1 MSALP
6 MGQSA
11 ILNGG
16 YSAWQAPLAAI
27 FSGIGAAG
35 QPGGWNN
42 FSQGV
47 QGGLQNFQQ
56 GQRAMMQDQRA
67 QEQFQMQQEE
77 FADRQRRANQEE
89 AQREAT
95 IDSLN
100 NLLSPPQPA
109 TGAQGGQPVAAMF
122 GGTPPQPAPN
132 QSALFGEYAG
142 IPPHARQSAILS
154 GYPDAVV
161 KRGMEPDGTIN
172 LNKAGEG
179 GIGAGAGP
187 STVAPNDGSQLA
199 GGMNILGRDYTA
211 DQVAALRSMAA
222 NDPDG
227 VMKILQEGAFAEP
240 KDRRTMEI
248 AGRLV
253 DADTGDIIRDLS
265 AEEIALRQASRPQT
279 ILNMPGDPTPDEQG
293 AAEFAKAN
301 AKGQAE
307 YFGNVA
313 TAGAN
318 AARSMGDIDQ
328 LTKLIE
334 VTPQG
339 SGQEWLNQGA
349 GVLARMGIDP
359 GEFANLPA
367 SQAFQSIVSRITPTL
382 RVPGSGASSDLDVKM
397 FMQSLPALANTP
409 DGNRIIASNMRKLAE
424 RSIKEAEIAYQV
436 QNGDLKPAQGRKA
449 IQDLGP
455 LNLDLPKNLVA
466 APAPAPTAAPAQT
479 DGDIPTVSTPAEA
492 GKLPKGTKFRDP
504 NGVIRVVP

>member
-1 MSALP
+1 MTALP
-6 MGQSA
+6 PGQSA
-11 ILNGG
+11 ILAGG
-16 YSAWQAPLAAI
+16 YSPWQAPLAAL

-35 QPGGWNN
+35 QPGGWAN

-67 QEQFQMQQEE
+67 EDLFKMQREE
-77 FADRQRRANQEE
+77 FEAGQRRANQED
-89 AQREAT
+89 AQRQAT

-100 NLLSPPQPA
+100 SLLNPQQPV
-109 TGAQGGQPVAAMF
+109 QSGQPMAAMF
-122 GGTPPQPAPN
+122 GGKPSQPAPN

-154 GYPDAVV
+154 GYTEEVL

-172 LNKAGEG
+172 LDRAGG
-179 GIGAGAGP
+179 GGLNDGAGVQQAYDGTQFQNAGGMEILGRRY
-187 STVAPNDGSQLA
+187 TDSQLA
-199 GGMNILGRDYTA
+199 
-211 DQVAALRSMAA
+211 ALRTMAA

-227 VMKILQEGAFAEP
+227 VMKILQEGAFAQP

-293 AAEFAKAN
+293 GAEFAKAN

-334 VTPQG
+334 ITPQG

-367 SQAFQSIVSRITPTL
+367 SQSFQSIVSRITPTL

-455 LNLDLPKNLVA
+455 LNLELPANL
-466 APAPAPTAAPAQT
+466 APAPTQAPPPA
-479 DGDIPTVSTPAEA
+479 TPGAPVR
-492 GKLPKGTKFRDP
+492 GGNSDDP
-504 NGVIRVVP
+504 LNLFPQ